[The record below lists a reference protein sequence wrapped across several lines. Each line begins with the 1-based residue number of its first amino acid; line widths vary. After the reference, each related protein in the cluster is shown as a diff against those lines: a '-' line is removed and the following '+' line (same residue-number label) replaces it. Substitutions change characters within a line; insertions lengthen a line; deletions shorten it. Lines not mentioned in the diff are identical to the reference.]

1 VASWNRGAERIKG
14 YRASE
19 IIGRHFSTFYP
30 PEDIAAGK
38 PERELV
44 EAREHGRAEDEGW
57 RLRKDGTR
65 FWASVV
71 ITALRDDD
79 GNLVGFGKVTRDLTE
94 RRELEEE
101 LRHSEERFRT
111 LVDSVT
117 DYAICMLD
125 PSGQVTTWNSGAQR
139 MKGYRA
145 DEILGRNF
153 EIFFP
158 EEARRAGKPKL
169 ELEIARRDGHFTE
182 EGWRVR
188 KDGTR
193 FWANVVVA
201 AIYAA
206 NGEHR
211 GFAKVT
217 RDLTA
222 QRAAE
227 EMERNLLVAEAG
239 RAAAERL
246 AQQAAEANRVK
257 DEFLATVSHELR
269 TPLNAIVGWT
279 KLLLQRNLDPAVAR
293 GIAVIDRN
301 ADAQAQLIDD
311 ILDVS
316 RIITGKLRIELHPM
330 DLRSVTKDAIDVV
343 RPSADAKQISLQL
356 VVESPDCLLIG
367 DPARLRQV
375 AWNLLS
381 NAVKFTPKGGSITV
395 TIRNWDSR
403 VVLIVSD
410 TGRGIGPDFLPY
422 VFDRFKQE
430 EGSTTRR
437 IGGLGLGLALVRH
450 IVELHGGIV
459 EVASE
464 LGKGSTF
471 TVTLPIRAVTFPT
484 DGPISSERNKAA
496 SMAGILA
503 GLCILIV
510 DDEPD
515 ARELV
520 KVVLESADAQ
530 VETAASAKEATDI
543 LTRLKPHVVISDI
556 AMPEQDGY
564 SLMRHIRDQVG
575 LRVPTI
581 ALTAHTRPEDQTKA
595 LEAGFTTHVGKP
607 VHPDDL
613 IRAVKN
619 LVAVM
624 HH

>member
-1 VASWNRGAERIKG
+1 M
-14 YRASE
+14 
-19 IIGRHFSTFYP
+19 
-30 PEDIAAGK
+30 
-38 PERELV
+38 
-44 EAREHGRAEDEGW
+44 
-57 RLRKDGTR
+57 
-65 FWASVV
+65 
-71 ITALRDDD
+71 
-79 GNLVGFGKVTRDLTE
+79 
-94 RRELEEE
+94 
-101 LRHSEERFRT
+101 

-117 DYAICMLD
+117 DYAIYMLD
-125 PSGQVTTWNSGAQR
+125 PTGKVTTWNSGAQR

-145 DEILGRNF
+145 DEIVGRSF
-153 EIFFP
+153 EVFFP
-158 EEARRAGKPKL
+158 EEARQAGKPKL
-169 ELEIARRDGHFTE
+169 ELEIARREGHFTE

-193 FWANVVVA
+193 FWANVVVS
-201 AIYAA
+201 AIYAE

-227 EMERNLLVAEAG
+227 ETERNLLVAEAA

-246 AQQAAEANRVK
+246 AEQAAEANRVK

-279 KLLLQRNLDPAVAR
+279 KLLLQRSLDPAVAR

-316 RIITGKLRIELHPM
+316 RIITGKLRIDLHPM
-330 DLRSVTKDAIDVV
+330 DLRTVTKDAIDVV
-343 RPSADAKQISLQL
+343 RPSADAKQIKLDLALECQ
-356 VVESPDCLLIG
+356 DCLLIG
-367 DPARLRQV
+367 DPTRLRQV

-381 NAVKFTPKGGSITV
+381 NAVKFTAKGGSITV

-403 VVLIVSD
+403 IVLIVSD

-430 EGSTTRR
+430 EASTTRR

-450 IVELHGGIV
+450 IVELHGGTV
-459 EVASE
+459 EVVSE

-471 TVTLPIRAVTFPT
+471 TVSLPVRAVVSTT
-484 DGPISSERNKAA
+484 EGPVSSERHKNVS

-520 KVVLESADAQ
+520 RVVLESADAQ
-530 VETAASAKEATDI
+530 VETAASANEAIEI
-543 LTRLKPHVVISDI
+543 LTRLKPHIVISDI

-564 SLMRHIRDQVG
+564 ALMRHIREQVG

-581 ALTAHTRPEDQTKA
+581 ALTAHTRAEDQTKA
-595 LEAGFTTHVGKP
+595 LAAGFTTHVGKP
-607 VHPDDL
+607 VNPDDL